1 MRKLLAIIITS
12 LLTLTSLSAKEYKV
26 YGPQGGI
33 SMKLA
38 LPDKFDTAS
47 DSCHLVILMH
57 GIFSSKD
64 YPLMPQIA
72 KALAKEGIASIRFD
86 FGGHGGSE
94 GQMINMTIAKE
105 LSDAL
110 AIWEYAASLP
120 YVTGISLLGHSQGGV
135 IASMTAGN
143 GRVHPE
149 TLILLAPG
157 AVIKEA
163 TQGGHFFGN
172 SFDPANPPE
181 YIKCFNHF
189 KLGRD
194 YLVQTQELDIY
205 GVSAN
210 YQGPVCIIHGSQD
223 GIVPLWCSE
232 KYNEVYEDS
241 IMHVVDGENHLII
254 KKRKEVIAII
264 LDFLRE
270 KLNAASK

>member
-64 YPLMPQIA
+64 YPPMPQIA

-143 GRVHPE
+143 GRVYPE

-194 YLVQTQELDIY
+194 YLVQTQELDFY

-210 YQGPVCIIHGSQD
+210 YQGPVCIIHGSRD

-232 KYNEVYEDS
+232 KYNEIYTDS
-241 IMHVVDGENHLII
+241 QIHIVQGENHLII

-270 KLNAASK
+270 KLGTVSR